1 MLDIN
6 MPIKTGIEAKKEV
19 SKLFDEF
26 NTIKTSKEGGLQKK
40 QVSAQMPFVCYV
52 TQLSEQVFH
61 DNFIL
66 PNEEADVVLPKP
78 LQKS

>member
-1 MLDIN
+1 
-6 MPIKTGIEAKKEV
+6 
-19 SKLFDEF
+19 
-26 NTIKTSKEGGLQKK
+26 
-40 QVSAQMPFVCYV
+40 MPFVCYV

>member
-19 SKLFDEF
+19 SELFDEF
-26 NTIKTSKEGGLQKK
+26 NTIETSKEVGLKKK

-52 TQLSEQVFH
+52 T
-61 DNFIL
+61 
-66 PNEEADVVLPKP
+66 
-78 LQKS
+78 